1 MKGNGEYMLPRKMFL
16 DDMFDNFLES
26 ESTKMKCDIY
36 ESDNAYNLELDMPGF
51 NKNDISIEYN
61 KGNLVISAEKKDVKN
76 EENKKYIRRERVYG
90 KLSRSFYLGD
100 IEEEAIKAEFK
111 DGTLKVIAPK
121 KDENISK
128 KIINID

>member
-1 MKGNGEYMLPRKMFL
+1 MLPRKMFL

-26 ESTKMKCDIY
+26 ETSKMKCDIY
-36 ESDNAYNLELDMPGF
+36 EAEGSNNLELDMPGF
-51 NKNDISIEYN
+51 NKNDINIEYN
-61 KGNLVISAEKKDVKN
+61 KGNLVITAEKKDEH
-76 EENKKYIRRERVYG
+76 EEKDNKKYIRRERFYG

-121 KDENISK
+121 RVEESTK
-128 KIINID
+128 KVINID

>member
-1 MKGNGEYMLPRKMFL
+1 MLPRKMFL

-26 ESTKMKCDIY
+26 EPSKMKCDIY
-36 ESDNAYNLELDMPGF
+36 ESDGAYNLELDMPGF
-51 NKNDISIEYN
+51 TKDDISIEYN
-61 KGNLVISAEKKDVKN
+61 KGNLVINAEKKEANND
-76 EENKKYIRRERVYG
+76 ETKKYIRRERFYG

-121 KDENISK
+121 KDENTNK

>member
-1 MKGNGEYMLPRKMFL
+1 MLPRKMFL
-16 DDMFDNFLES
+16 DDMFSNFLEDD
-26 ESTKMKCDIY
+26 TLKMKCDIY
-36 ESDNAYNLELDMPGF
+36 EKEGEYILELDMPGF
-51 NKNDISIEYN
+51 SKDEIKIEYN
-61 KGNLVISAEKKDVKN
+61 KGTLTISAEKKEQN
-76 EENKKYIRRERVYG
+76 EKKEDKKYIRRERFYG

-111 DGTLKVIAPK
+111 NGTLKVLAPK

>member
-1 MKGNGEYMLPRKMFL
+1 MLPRKMFL

-26 ESTKMKCDIY
+26 EGTKMKCDIY
-36 ESDNAYNLELDMPGF
+36 EADNAYNLELDMPGF
-51 NKNDISIEYN
+51 NKNDINIEYN
-61 KGNLVISAEKKDVKN
+61 KGTLTISAKKTK
-76 EENKKYIRRERVYG
+76 EENETDKKYIRRERFYG
-90 KLSRSFYLGD
+90 ELSRSFYLGE

-121 KDENISK
+121 KQENISK